1 MKQTRV
7 SIAAWLTSA
16 ALACALACS
25 LGSFPALASQPG
37 PQPGDVLLAQDD
49 NDLDESNDLR
59 GDHPYDVRDLEPAQ
73 PGDKTKGVAVDTTAA
88 QLTKGIRWLGHASF
102 LIQDGASGKN
112 IYIDPFRLGKG
123 LPPADLILVT
133 HDHSD
138 HLSPD
143 DIALIAGKST
153 LVVSTAAAKGKLP
166 KGLELRVVKPGDTL
180 TVQGIR
186 IDVVPAYNA
195 KKQFHPKANG
205 NVGFIIHA
213 GDRTIYHAGDT
224 DFIPEMKKLK
234 VDVALVPIGG
244 TYTMDAKEAAE
255 AVNAMRPRV
264 AVPMH
269 YGTIVGS
276 EADAESFKSMA
287 KVPVVIFKPETPKPA
302 KD

>member
-1 MKQTRV
+1 MKQMVILTLALLLSAV
-7 SIAAWLTSA
+7 PMAA
-16 ALACALACS
+16 
-25 LGSFPALASQPG
+25 
-37 PQPGDVLLAQDD
+37 LAQDD
-49 NDLDESNDLR
+49 NDLDESDELR

-73 PGDKTKGVAVDTTAA
+73 PGDKTKGVAVDTTAV

-102 LIQDGASGKN
+102 LVQDQTSGKN

-123 LPPADLILVT
+123 LPPADIILVT

-138 HLSPD
+138 HLAPD
-143 DIALIAGKST
+143 DIASIAGKST
-153 LVVSTAAAKGKLP
+153 LVVSTSAAKGKIP
-166 KGLELRVVKPGDTL
+166 KGIELRVVKPGDTL

-205 NVGFIIHA
+205 NVGFVVHV
-213 GDRTIYHAGDT
+213 GGRTIYHAGDT
-224 DFIPEMKKLK
+224 DFIPEMKNLK
-234 VDVALVPIGG
+234 VDVALVPVGG

-255 AVNAMRPRV
+255 AVNAMKPRV

-276 EADAESFKSMA
+276 ETDAESFKSLA
-287 KVPVVIFKPETPKPA
+287 KVPVVIFKSEAPKP
-302 KD
+302 